1 MITHKQLS
9 LADIFTDCQNKF
21 DNDKYQFLGL
31 LENTI
36 NFDEIVPVSFI
47 SHFHAAS
54 GGLVVAEDERNE
66 IPAPTLQYKLD
77 ILNNATCSII
87 RIDTFA
93 YRAKTDTRAVRK
105 NVLLPAWMATLAEKR
120 GVNCSQVLQDGLM
133 QMFNVGHARYC

>member
-21 DNDKYQFLGL
+21 DNDKYEFLEL

-47 SHFHAAS
+47 SHFPAAS
-54 GGLVVAEDERNE
+54 GWLVVAEDERNE
-66 IPAPTLQYKLD
+66 IPAPTPQYKLD
-77 ILNNATCSII
+77 IPENATCSII
-87 RIDTFA
+87 RIDTFS
-93 YRAKTDTRAVRK
+93 YRAATDTRAVRK
-105 NVLLPAWMATLAEKR
+105 NVSLPAWMATLAEKH

-133 QMFNVGHARYC
+133 QLFNADHAR